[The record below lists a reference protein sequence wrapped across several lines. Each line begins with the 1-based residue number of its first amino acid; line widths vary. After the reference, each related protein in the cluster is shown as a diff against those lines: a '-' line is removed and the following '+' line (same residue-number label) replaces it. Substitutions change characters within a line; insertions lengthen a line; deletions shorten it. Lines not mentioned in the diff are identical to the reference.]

1 MKVVKIFSFVVAML
15 VISPIN
21 SQEISSY
28 ADKGVNLSIDLQKAI
43 DIALAENP
51 SIRIA
56 DKDVKLKE
64 IAKSEAWQQLLPT
77 VSANGQ
83 IQHTLLAA
91 EMKLNGNVFK
101 MGQDNTNTAA
111 IIGTVSLP
119 VFAPAIY
126 RTIKLSK
133 QDIQLAKEKARAS
146 RLDLVNQVTKAFYG
160 LLLAQESCEALQ
172 QSYDVSKKNFELVN
186 NKYKV
191 GTVSEYDKISAE
203 VQMRTMN
210 SSLVSAKNAVTI
222 AELNL
227 KVIMGV
233 TADLRIMADDK
244 LVNHE
249 KDLVLVS
256 NADAANELDN
266 NNTSLKQLD
275 LNYQMLQQTK
285 KLQYTNFMPS
295 VSFQLSAQYQSLY
308 NPNWKLWDYGWAPS
322 SNFIINLSIPLFTA
336 SNFTKLKTTKVQ
348 MSQLLDTKENTRRRL
363 AESLESYR
371 ENMASAIVAT
381 ESNKEAVYQA
391 ERALQIAEKR
401 YDVGKGTILELDQSE
416 VAQAQTKLTYYES
429 IYNYLVNKADYE
441 YTLGRKY

>member
-1 MKVVKIFSFVVAML
+1 MKMKIYSFAIAIFFTLSVNA
-15 VISPIN
+15 
-21 SQEISSY
+21 QESTL
-28 ADKGVNLSIDLQKAI
+28 GIDLQKAI

-77 VSANGQ
+77 ISANGQ

-111 IIGTVSLP
+111 VVGTVSLP

-126 RTIKLSK
+126 RTIKLTK
-133 QDIQLAKEKARAS
+133 QDILLAKEKARAS

-160 LLLAQESCEALQ
+160 LLLAQESRDALQ

-227 KVIMGV
+227 KVLMGV
-233 TADLRIMADDK
+233 TADLKIVADDK

-249 KDLVLVS
+249 KDLVYVS
-256 NADAANELDN
+256 ETGTDNELNSN
-266 NNTSLKQLD
+266 NSSLKQLD
-275 LNYQMLQQTK
+275 MNYELLRRTK
-285 KLQYTNFMPS
+285 KLQYANFMPS

-308 NPNWKLWDYGWAPS
+308 NPNWKLWDYKWAPS
-322 SNFIINLSIPLFTA
+322 SNFIINLAIPLFTA

-363 AESLESYR
+363 AESLEAYR

-381 ESNKEAVYQA
+381 ESNKEAVFQA
-391 ERALQIAEKR
+391 EKALKIAEKR